1 MTFEAAISQ
10 NTTGAPRKFN
20 PNNLDAIVDVPLKNG
35 QWVEMTGRE
44 AISVFN
50 KTSSSALTRAERRSL
65 LAGEI
70 KASVPN
76 VIGSLSY
83 WEVRENLIA
92 LLRKAMPKASTA
104 RLDQVADRHIAG
116 HLLKN
121 DKADENGTMIISPLV
136 LLANGTLVTAETIN
150 CSRCGGNPHAEY
162 RDFYQNAYD
171 YQSGQRIASPD
182 QEYRC
187 DECTSK

>member
-10 NTTGAPRKFN
+10 NTTGAPRKLN

-121 DKADENGTMIISPLV
+121 DEADENGTMIISPLV